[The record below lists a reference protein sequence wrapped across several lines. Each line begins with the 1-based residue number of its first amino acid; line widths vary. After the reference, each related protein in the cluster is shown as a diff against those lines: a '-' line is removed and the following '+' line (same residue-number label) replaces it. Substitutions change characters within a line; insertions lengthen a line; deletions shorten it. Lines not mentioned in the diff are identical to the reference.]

1 MSQLSRYKLRP
12 IFIGLLAI
20 LALSPAT
27 ASAAP
32 SLHHTTPRLASLVTH
47 QAAMPASGCALM
59 SGYNALPSING
70 VYVNEPAYILSE
82 GEVLLAVP
90 LCDLNVETNAE
101 RYVCGVFG
109 CSYNVEASTGYQAD
123 LSTSFE
129 QEIAQTCASGTHSYR
144 TALSLEF
151 LELTGPQYVDTYASN
166 SYSCG

>member
-1 MSQLSRYKLRP
+1 
-12 IFIGLLAI
+12 
-20 LALSPAT
+20 
-27 ASAAP
+27 
-32 SLHHTTPRLASLVTH
+32 
-47 QAAMPASGCALM
+47 M